1 MVGTRT
7 RSGLAV
13 GPASLLSISSTAS
26 GSASAGA
33 PSTSATGRELRPRRD
48 ARGGRGAP
56 PGATH
61 STPRAAPRIGGPVTR
76 RLAAQSNRANPS
88 DILRDNSAVAPPPPP
103 PPLPQ
108 HQHQQSSSSFSSRRS
123 RPSHTRPARPPPP
136 PPAET
141 QPAQLVDDRR
151 RTKRSRPQSG
161 FYEEDTDDDDDE
173 DEEEEDS
180 DGGQDA
186 DNAYISP
193 SPDPETQP
201 KPKRAAVAIAA
212 AAAASAVLT
221 ATTHRTRSKGRR
233 SKHGKAKL
241 SRATKRRRVDSSTVE
256 KLKPRSDET
265 AANADAVIPN
275 WVSLPYYVLV
285 DVFQYASASFSSN
298 REAVNWLLST
308 SRICR
313 AFAEPALTALYQCPA
328 LLSRSMAHSLLEH
341 LSRDPA
347 TTTFNYRAK
356 VEKLRID
363 VAEIAAKTYRGQPL
377 DFGALVRHLPRLKV
391 IDFWHEKDLPP
402 YRNLD
407 DNLRWHYP
415 NTLFEA
421 MNDPQAPLE
430 DGRQGQP
437 TRLAGWRWN
446 GRMMGPGF
454 NLANVKSLHLT
465 PAFASLKKLCFVN
478 YQLPSLRARGDAD
491 EAEISAQ
498 DDAFIQSMADA
509 ISVLPDLEYL
519 SIECSTVVTGN
530 FLPLL
535 PKTIRTLELINC
547 WEINGEDFATY
558 LVTHGQKLQHLHL
571 HHNQSLDL
579 SFLTVLGTACPNLQ
593 TLCMDLKT
601 YSHHEFYHD
610 SEPNYDNVLTPDQAP
625 HWSQGLETI
634 ELKNMRKWSADA
646 AEVFFQSLVDC
657 APRLPQL
664 RCLDLKTMLDIP
676 FRQRSALRD
685 KWDMMLKKV
694 FLRKLSDPRPFFTL
708 RSNQSGEK
716 DSGKSTRTARRSQNA
731 TASPAEPSPS
741 RRSSRRV
748 AATSGIPGMQTTSP
762 SSRASSIGRDLRNGI
777 TRPSYA
783 EPDTDDDEDD
793 LESSE
798 QENADE
804 SDEKESLLSS
814 PPSSEADVFRQG
826 MCEKVEIFLDNQKPT
841 ETTFNMNDFLDDE
854 LSDDLDEDWDGDVD
868 DDAGYAW

>member
-1 MVGTRT
+1 MVSTRT
-7 RSGLAV
+7 RSGPAV
-13 GPASLLSISSTAS
+13 GPASSLSISSTAS

-33 PSTSATGRELRPRRD
+33 LSTSATGRELRPRRD

-76 RLAAQSNRANPS
+76 RLAAQSSRANPS

-103 PPLPQ
+103 Q
-108 HQHQQSSSSFSSRRS
+108 TQQQPSSSSFSSHRTRS
-123 RPSHTRPARPPPP
+123 SHTRSARPPPP
-136 PPAET
+136 PPPTAET
-141 QPAQLVDDRR
+141 QPAPLVDSRR
-151 RTKRSRPQSG
+151 RTKRSRPQTG
-161 FYEEDTDDDDDE
+161 FYEEDSDDDDD
-173 DEEEEDS
+173 DD
-180 DGGQDA
+180 DDQVA
-186 DNAYISP
+186 DNSYISP
-193 SPDPETQP
+193 SPDPEP
-201 KPKRAAVAIAA
+201 APRPKRTAVAA
-212 AAAASAVLT
+212 AAAAAVAASAVAT
-221 ATTHRTRSKGRR
+221 ATTRRTRSKGRKR
-233 SKHGKAKL
+233 HSKTKL
-241 SRATKRRRVDSSTVE
+241 LRATKRRRVNSSAVE
-256 KLKPRSDET
+256 KPKPRSDET
-265 AANADAVIPN
+265 AANANAVIPN
-275 WVSLPYYVLV
+275 WASLPYYVLV
-285 DVFQYASASFSSN
+285 EVFQYASASLSSS
-298 REAVNWLLST
+298 REAINWLLST

-328 LLSRSMAHSLLEH
+328 LLSRPMAHSLLEH

-377 DFGALVRHLPRLKV
+377 DFGALVRTLPRLKV

-415 NTLFEA
+415 NSLFEA
-421 MNDPQAPLE
+421 MNDVQTTLE
-430 DGRQGQP
+430 DGRQRKP

-446 GRMMGPGF
+446 SRMMAPGF
-454 NLANVKSLHLT
+454 DLANVKSLHET
-465 PAFASLKKLCFVN
+465 PAFTNLKKLCFVN

-491 EAEISAQ
+491 DAEISAQ

-519 SIECSTVVTGN
+519 SIESSTVVTGN

-535 PKTIRTLELINC
+535 PKTIRTLELVNC
-547 WEINGEDFATY
+547 WEINGEDFASY

-610 SEPNYDNVLTPDQAP
+610 SEPNYDNVLTPDQVP
-625 HWSQGLETI
+625 DWSKGLETI
-634 ELKNMRKWSADA
+634 ELKNMRKWTADA
-646 AEVFFQSLVDC
+646 AEVFFQSLVDS
-657 APRLPQL
+657 APRLPEL

-694 FLRKLSDPRPFFTL
+694 FLRKLSDPRPFSTL
-708 RSNQSGEK
+708 RLPQSK
-716 DSGKSTRTARRSQNA
+716 DKHAGKPKKTARGPQNVL
-731 TASPAEPSPS
+731 ASPDEPSPS
-741 RRSSRRV
+741 RRSSRRF
-748 AATSGIPGMQTTSP
+748 AAPSDVPGMQTTSSP

-777 TRPSYA
+777 ARPSYA

-793 LESSE
+793 LESSD
-798 QENADE
+798 QEDADD
-804 SDEKESLLSS
+804 SDKKESLLSS
-814 PPSSEADVFRQG
+814 PPSSEPDVFRQG

-841 ETTFNMNDFLDDE
+841 ETTFNMDDFLDDE